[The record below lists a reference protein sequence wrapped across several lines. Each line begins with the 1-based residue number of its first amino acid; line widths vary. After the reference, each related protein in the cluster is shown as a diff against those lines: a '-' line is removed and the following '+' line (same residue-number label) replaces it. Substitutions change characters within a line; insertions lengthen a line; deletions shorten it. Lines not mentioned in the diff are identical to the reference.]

1 MVIKK
6 KSYFLF
12 LFSSPAHLILYFDFK
27 SKEFKLKSVESF
39 YLNENHISESSEAV
53 CIKSFDRIA
62 IDCELCYGP
71 HIYVMIFPK
80 TSRDEELDGIDMRM
94 NLGYTIFPQDT
105 SLIIKTED
113 DKQNITK
120 RLPDLVL
127 ANKWT
132 SHEKDCLR
140 KLILIYGYGRWRLLK
155 QNSGGVLSDKPENE
169 IKIFSNAFIKT
180 IVELLPQEKSELR
193 KFLINLIDEATDEPY
208 ILAKKDDWGTL
219 IKQRAP
225 AWGKRIQ
232 LLYRVCLIIEKFKSE
247 RKKNKEKRKKLDE
260 LTSQGNGE
268 SDEAENIKADINKTY
283 DYWDNLLN
291 FLPNHAFYGQRP
303 SIWWTRTHDI
313 DLLRGT
319 YKFGYANYQMM
330 RSDPKLSFSKL
341 EKDTSF
347 QEFPNADTITRRLK
361 KLIQIIIKS
370 ESNNGIISFEDR
382 KNIKEP
388 TGFTLEEKNK
398 IVQYLIDQGVPLN
411 SEGKSDWALLKDQ
424 LTTAISLDS
433 SKTAQMIERLVQ
445 RLRMISQLVI
455 QLNDNSN
462 NDDASV
468 DENML
473 EQMDPDNDGFNIL
486 FEEAEKLNKNM
497 NILHFIRK
505 YILADSSRLFNNGL
519 NTLIEA
525 TNSSNTLPQNLPT
538 NWDCSLH
545 DKNLLI
551 AVEENGFSFLNNLS
565 GNSNYGFEEIVIS
578 YDDAVSRINFLCEF
592 LRDFSTGHK
601 TKKKRDNMITLS
613 NIIQSSEPQ
622 PTTKRKT
629 SRLTIQRDEEGN
641 IIYPLI
647 INSSLQI
654 LNLGKIENEKSAYH
668 TEKNLFPVG
677 YKAIREHASM
687 NKLGERALYTCEI
700 LDGGTKPL
708 YKLTP
713 HEDEE
718 NPILKESSTGCWVI

>member
-1 MVIKK
+1 
-6 KSYFLF
+6 
-12 LFSSPAHLILYFDFK
+12 
-27 SKEFKLKSVESF
+27 
-39 YLNENHISESSEAV
+39 
-53 CIKSFDRIA
+53 
-62 IDCELCYGP
+62 
-71 HIYVMIFPK
+71 MIFPK

-105 SLIIKTED
+105 SSIIKTED

-578 YDDAVSRINFLCEF
+578 CDDAVSRINFLCEF